1 MNLKWFYIYVILVK
15 MKKIGFIITI
25 LIFTLMV
32 SLLISMG
39 TVAFAENEV
48 TISHIT
54 KISADGEVV
63 EYNNAYSRDVTINYT
78 FETASAFYV
87 NVYEFNGGIAP
98 IRTSEK
104 ILVVDKKG
112 SYTVIDDGEL
122 RVDCIALDENDE
134 ELASIS
140 VVIRSDVSAP
150 EAPSIDIDGVL
161 QVSHSEPFSV
171 LYVVNSDALSGVDF
185 TRSTYC
191 FKDVEGNVVKEGI
204 VTSDISKASISDINQ
219 NGTLIF
225 TIYDKAGN
233 FVVTERKYDQ
243 YYYVSS
249 GAPAIVV
256 TPSSGYSPNV
266 MVSLSW
272 PLGVSSK
279 YYKLIVNGREQ
290 SRTAYT
296 APFSITQE
304 GTVEIRA
311 YYYEE
316 GEQTFVSKT
325 ITNVDKTPPTS
336 SSIAE
341 TIRVKVD
348 LTSSSPIV
356 LSLTPNDAKS
366 GVKRVYL
373 KNFGTEFTKNDVTS
387 FSLDVT
393 ARLGTNVV
401 IVAEDNAGNVTEY
414 NYPLNGYDKEKINY
428 YNSAFNNLNE
438 DAYDTVAW
446 SELLNAYSRLSNLLS
461 HPDSSSGDISS
472 YSKAVDRAIEGK
484 HEVKVTVV
492 ESIDG
497 LINDFSAEVASG
509 ATDVKK
515 GGKLNLAVN
524 KIATNEGE
532 LNEKISVGGTIAK
545 FPSYEGYGF
554 NLVLTDR
561 ENKAVTIYNQM
572 SVSLTIPGVNKL
584 AKVYYEKDGVL
595 VQLSSS
601 ISNNVLTFQ
610 TENYGNFYLIVE
622 TDIPVDP
629 GKGLMI
635 GDKFYPLNLLL
646 ITGGIILGAM
656 LLVGILT
663 PVIYKLIKNKKTAGK
678 KFNYLK

>member
-1 MNLKWFYIYVILVK
+1 MFNFKKTNINLIPD
-15 MKKIGFIITI
+15 TPN
-25 LIFTLMV
+25 T
-32 SLLISMG
+32 
-39 TVAFAENEV
+39 
-48 TISHIT
+48 
-54 KISADGEVV
+54 SAD
-63 EYNNAYSRDVTINYT
+63 YYCTWQTQLFASNNKGLPEQRLAIN
-78 FETASAFYV
+78 
-87 NVYEFNGGIAP
+87 
-98 IRTSEK
+98 
-104 ILVVDKKG
+104 
-112 SYTVIDDGEL
+112 
-122 RVDCIALDENDE
+122 
-134 ELASIS
+134 
-140 VVIRSDVSAP
+140 
-150 EAPSIDIDGVL
+150 
-161 QVSHSEPFSV
+161 
-171 LYVVNSDALSGVDF
+171 
-185 TRSTYC
+185 
-191 FKDVEGNVVKEGI
+191 
-204 VTSDISKASISDINQ
+204 
-219 NGTLIF
+219 
-225 TIYDKAGN
+225 
-233 FVVTERKYDQ
+233 
-243 YYYVSS
+243 
-249 GAPAIVV
+249 
-256 TPSSGYSPNV
+256 
-266 MVSLSW
+266 
-272 PLGVSSK
+272 
-279 YYKLIVNGREQ
+279 EQ
-290 SRTAYT
+290 SLFGNSPYL
-296 APFSITQE
+296 
-304 GTVEIRA
+304 GWA

-554 NLVLTDR
+554 NLALTDR

>member
-25 LIFTLMV
+25 LIITLMV

-54 KISADGEVV
+54 KISSDGEVV

-98 IRTSEK
+98 IRTSEN

-122 RVDCIALDENDE
+122 RVDCIALDENGE

-515 GGKLNLAVN
+515 GGKLNLAVK

-554 NLVLTDR
+554 NLALTDR

-663 PVIYKLIKNKKTAGK
+663 PVIYKLIKNKKNAGK

>member
-401 IVAEDNAGNVTEY
+401 IVAEDNVGNVTEY

-515 GGKLNLAVN
+515 GGKLNLAIN

>member
-25 LIFTLMV
+25 LMFTLMV

-150 EAPSIDIDGVL
+150 EVPSIDIDGVL

-484 HEVKVTVV
+484 HEVKVTLV

>member
-25 LIFTLMV
+25 LIITLMV

-98 IRTSEK
+98 IRTSEN

-191 FKDVEGNVVKEGI
+191 FKDVEGNVVKEGM

-601 ISNNVLTFQ
+601 ILNNVLTFQ

>member
-1 MNLKWFYIYVILVK
+1 

-428 YNSAFNNLNE
+428 YNNAFNNLNE

-515 GGKLNLAVN
+515 GGKLNLAIN